1 MHVSAHAHLPAQFH
15 QDLLNFVA
23 AIVKATKVIESDK
36 SFEEAKVLRE
46 LKRVSTMSSDSE
58 VESVAS
64 VDTTN
69 TNNTTDTTATINS
82 EKGFKNFL
90 KKVDTGFK
98 DASAKTMVG
107 MRKAGVNTVSAMAND
122 RWIASLVGK
131 VTRKLENAQG
141 EVGYSGEVPIPLD
154 KYRRRHESQ
163 TKILP

>member
-1 MHVSAHAHLPAQFH
+1 MHISAHAHMPAQFH
-15 QDLLNFVA
+15 QDLLNFIA
-23 AIVKATKVIESDK
+23 ALVKATKVIESDK

-46 LKRVSTMSSDSE
+46 LKRASA
-58 VESVAS
+58 AS
-64 VDTTN
+64 VDSDVDSVDSVDTVN
-69 TNNTTDTTATINS
+69 TAQTTDSTTTVNS

-90 KKVDTGFK
+90 RKVDTGFK

-131 VTRKLENAQG
+131 ITRKLEKAQG
-141 EVGYSGEVPIPLD
+141 EVGYSGEVPIPLG
-154 KYRRRHESQ
+154 KYRVRHESQ